1 MVING
6 NIGDIKYTVLS
17 DSSYTNPL
25 DLLKNKWNELEL
37 NRIYLAKLDV
47 GSVYVALVQKYS
59 SHNWGSAIIMSYTTL
74 AKNPI
79 YAQLINNNWT
89 ETSLITNSDL
99 IAHYP
104 KVLFFN
110 IEANSYKII
119 KEQGTARFS
128 QLVFLQAA
136 NTKGHGLYLLSG
148 YGSDGG
154 TTRYNISEIASGSQY
169 NIEIINGTNFKI
181 TNSNNST
188 ATVALAMFMG
198 DNPIIE

>member
-1 MVING
+1 MPNTTISDD
-6 NIGDIKYTVLS
+6 DIKNAILSTNGTGAYLIKIIQNNNVCAVLYGHNVS
-17 DSSYTNPL
+17 NNYRFYVAFSYYSIGSI
-25 DLLKNKWNELEL
+25 
-37 NRIYLAKLDV
+37 NRIKSFKYNIN
-47 GSVYVALVQKYS
+47 SWTIESYV
-59 SHNWGSAIIMSYTTL
+59 
-74 AKNPI
+74 
-79 YAQLINNNWT
+79 
-89 ETSLITNSDL
+89 TNSDL